1 MVFNDVPG
9 VEVEFPP
16 GCLDEE
22 LEAYIRVLFDT
33 EPVEMQAER
42 FSHGLKALASPV
54 IMLGPHGHQFRSS
67 QPPVSCKFSFQ
78 SKDIYWLDVEL
89 KEKNSIL
96 DRDLNTGV
104 HIFSNHIVCN
114 RLFSRNSWSSSSI
127 HFFMIINS
135 SRS

>member
-1 MVFNDVPG
+1 MYINVSSKFVLIYFFRRNGFLVIFAGHFSLFTVILEEPYPKVMKRIRCRRGGRMVFNDVPG

-67 QPPVSCKFSFQ
+67 QPPVS
-78 SKDIYWLDVEL
+78 
-89 KEKNSIL
+89 
-96 DRDLNTGV
+96 
-104 HIFSNHIVCN
+104 
-114 RLFSRNSWSSSSI
+114 
-127 HFFMIINS
+127 
-135 SRS
+135 